1 MIAQLLAISPQTNA
15 QTMIGPNNMKL
26 QSDLMTPEVLWGME
40 GRPPLL
46 TANQ

>member
-26 QSDLMTPEVLWGME
+26 QSDLMTPEVLWGM
-40 GRPPLL
+40 GRIGGASPLS
-46 TANQ
+46 